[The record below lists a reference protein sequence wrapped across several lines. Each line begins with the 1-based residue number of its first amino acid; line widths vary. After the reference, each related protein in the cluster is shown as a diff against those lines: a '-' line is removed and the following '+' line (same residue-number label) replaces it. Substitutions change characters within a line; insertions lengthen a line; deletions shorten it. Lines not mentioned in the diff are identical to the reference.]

1 MNKYV
6 VPIISLICTTCLG
19 AGAAEPGASQS
30 SSGNNNALVQGSGNG
45 PWCLPGGAK
54 AHGIKQALER
64 SGVNLTDDQVEQM
77 TTIRQNFF
85 SSLSPR
91 KDHACSLGT
100 DLKEALTAQK
110 MDDDQV
116 RKIFAEIK
124 TEIDDA
130 YGKMVETVI
139 AVAHVFT
146 PEQRQK
152 LKIAVDRASLGPLGT
167 TPPTDSK
174 TP

>member
-1 MNKYV
+1 MNKFV
-6 VPIISLICTTCLG
+6 VPIISLVSTTFL
-19 AGAAEPGASQS
+19 AAAAAEPGASES
-30 SSGNNNALVQGSGNG
+30 PSGNDNAPVQGSGNG
-45 PWCLPGGAK
+45 PWCLPGGPK

-77 TTIRQNFF
+77 TTIREKFF

-91 KDHACSLGT
+91 KEHACSLGT

-110 MDDDQV
+110 MDDEQV
-116 RKIFAEIK
+116 RKVFAEIK

-167 TPPTDSK
+167 TPPTDTK
-174 TP
+174 AP